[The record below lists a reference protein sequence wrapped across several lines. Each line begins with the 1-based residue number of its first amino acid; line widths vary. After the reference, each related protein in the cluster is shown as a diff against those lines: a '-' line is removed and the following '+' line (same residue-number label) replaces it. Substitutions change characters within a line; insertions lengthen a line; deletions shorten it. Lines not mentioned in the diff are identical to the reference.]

1 MSIKTINLFDGIAE
15 NFPYYTAGLKNYL
28 DEVWQ
33 TRPLFLLDDD
43 DEEEIRRKEQRFF
56 KLSPGN
62 IKPRNYVGFVQYG
75 DVRIN
80 VYPRVFYN
88 HSANVEQN
96 PSVAINHV
104 LKWLSYGGR
113 IHFPFS
119 ELDRSL
125 TNQEDWLEALIFL
138 FSNYTLDVLST
149 SPYFAYQEV
158 TEEMAFV
165 RGRIATQEYIHHNL
179 VKGRHHLIHC
189 TYEPFVYDNRFNR
202 IVKHTCRVLQSITLN
217 NVNRNLLD
225 DILFLLDEVTD
236 VYSTAADCAK
246 VAVNRLYPEV
256 GIITN
261 MCAAFL
267 SNQAYTDGVMNN
279 QSLCILLPMEV
290 IYEQYVAGFIQKHF
304 PKLKAIPQASGEY
317 VALTGESFAKKVFR
331 MKHDILLPGKMII
344 DTKYKFRY
352 SSEDSKGF
360 VSQDDVYQMVT
371 YCYKRHMQNG
381 LLLYPMHF
389 HSRANNELHQFKIEA
404 EANEPIM
411 IEARSLD
418 ITENDLGKFNDNQ
431 IIKFQ
436 QLLKKWTE

>member
-15 NFPYYTAGLKNYL
+15 DFPYYTEGLKNYL

-33 TRPLFLLDDD
+33 TRPLFLRDDD
-43 DEEEIRRKEQRFF
+43 DEEEIRSKEQRFF
-56 KLSPGN
+56 KFPPGN
-62 IKPRNYVGFVQYG
+62 IKPRNYVGFVQHG

-80 VYPRVFYN
+80 VYPRVFCN
-88 HSANVEQN
+88 HPANVEQN

-104 LKWLSYGGR
+104 LKWLSYGSR

-125 TNQEDWLEALIFL
+125 TDQEDWLEALIFL

-149 SPYFAYQEV
+149 SPHFAYQEV

-165 RGRIATQEYIHHNL
+165 RGRIAMQEYIHHNL
-179 VKGRHHLIHC
+179 VKGKHHLVHC

-217 NVNRNLLD
+217 NVNRRLLD

-236 VYSTAADCAK
+236 VYSTAEDCAK
-246 VAVNRLYPEV
+246 VSINRLYPEV

-267 SNQAYTDGVMNN
+267 SNQAFADGVINN
-279 QSLCILLPMEV
+279 QNLCILLPMEV
-290 IYEQYVAGFIQKHF
+290 IYEQYVAGFIREH
-304 PKLKAIPQASGEY
+304 LRELNAVSQASNEY
-317 VALTGESFAKKVFR
+317 LAKTGNDFNIPVFQMR
-331 MKHDILLPGKMII
+331 HDILLDKKMII

-352 SSEDSKGF
+352 TAGDLKGG
-360 VSQDDVYQMVT
+360 VAQSDLYQMVA
-371 YCYKRHMQNG
+371 YCYRREIKSG
-381 LLLYPMHF
+381 LLLYPKQF
-389 HSRANNELHQFKIEA
+389 DKGSDNKKYQYQVNNIIITA
-404 EANEPIM
+404 CSI
-411 IEARSLD
+411 D
-418 ITENDLGKFNDNQ
+418 ITEDDFKHFKHNQ
-431 IIKFQ
+431 EIKFKE
-436 QLLKKWTE
+436 LIK